1 MNHNGTDFVWLC
13 LWYFTSV
20 LYTIR
25 QGTYFIFYRLIYKFE
40 SVRYLFYT
48 ILPFL
53 RVLMHKWLN
62 LYFFRHSY
70 RIFIQFHLLWYCF
83 YLSYYAPSHQSR
95 RFIFIIICHN
105 IILPIM
111 SFQKTLYWAP
121 ENINNQT
128 YFWGTF

>member
-1 MNHNGTDFVWLC
+1 MELTLYGCVYDILLVFCIRFVRVPIL
-13 LWYFTSV
+13 
-20 LYTIR
+20 
-25 QGTYFIFYRLIYKFE
+25 YFIDWFTNLRAWDIYSIQYFRFWEFWCTNDWIYIFSDIHIE
-40 SVRYLFYT
+40 SSFNSTCCDIASIYH
-48 ILPFL
+48 IMP
-53 RVLMHKWLN
+53 
-62 LYFFRHSY
+62 
-70 RIFIQFHLLWYCF
+70 
-83 YLSYYAPSHQSR
+83 PSHQSR